1 MQIDKT
7 DAKTR
12 GFGDFGI
19 TILDDV
25 MVAMSDGIK
34 LSAKFWFPSTKAS
47 SLIQNARKSRVYF
60 KPDREATEET
70 FATIV
75 EYLPYRKNDYTAER
89 DQLRHPWMA
98 SHGYVIMRVDMRG
111 SGPLVSVHVMVCN
124 ILGDNRGFTVAGD
137 SEGLYHGEYLEQEQL
152 DCLEVFSWIE
162 KQSWS
167 NGKVSTSL

>member
-1 MQIDKT
+1 MLKMEINKT

-60 KPDREATEET
+60 KPDKEATEKT

-89 DQLRHPWMA
+89 DHLRHPWMA

-111 SGPLVSVHVMVCN
+111 SGQLVAPVLVCIFWVIIGVSPLQATRRVCIMVN
-124 ILGDNRGFTVAGD
+124 TWSRNSWTVWKFFRGLRSRVGQT
-137 SEGLYHGEYLEQEQL
+137 
-152 DCLEVFSWIE
+152 
-162 KQSWS
+162 
-167 NGKVSTSL
+167 GK